1 MIRKIKEI
9 KEDKKKIKEDI
20 LEFKKLVINIDNL
33 LKEFIRMR
41 DYIKSN
47 YPNHYNPQ
55 DSWVDSLIELIEK
68 LEGDNNEIN

>member
-20 LEFKKLVINIDNL
+20 SELKKLVINIDNL

-41 DYIKSN
+41 DYIKFN
-47 YPNHYNPQ
+47 YPDHYNP
-55 DSWVDSLIELIEK
+55 
-68 LEGDNNEIN
+68 

>member
-20 LEFKKLVINIDNL
+20 SELKKLVINIDNL

-41 DYIKSN
+41 DYIKFN
-47 YPNHYNPQ
+47 YPDHYNPQ
-55 DSWVDSLIELIEK
+55 DNWVDSLIELIEK
-68 LEGDNNEIN
+68 LEEV